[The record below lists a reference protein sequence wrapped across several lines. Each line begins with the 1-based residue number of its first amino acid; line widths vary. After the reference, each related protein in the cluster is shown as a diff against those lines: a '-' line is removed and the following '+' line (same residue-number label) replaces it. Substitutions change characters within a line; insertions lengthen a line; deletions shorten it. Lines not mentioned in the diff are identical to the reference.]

1 MTNPEAAST
10 PPEVLEVG
18 WHNVVL
24 SYAGVAEEYR
34 RLRSAAVVV
43 DRSHRGRMRFFGEKS
58 GEALTGLVTTD
69 VLGIEA
75 GHGGYGA
82 ALSAKGRIIA
92 DLRILAGTGGGSYLI
107 DTPAKAW
114 PGFLA
119 MVKKYVNPRVSG
131 YRDDSHAIRDVGI
144 FGPRSREI
152 VEALTGAGNDAL
164 SALEPYHHL
173 DVVVDGQPVTV
184 LRSPDLG
191 GIEGYELFAPFEL
204 FDSLWRRAIDAG
216 ASPAGLA
223 AWEVARVEA
232 GRPEWGIDIDDT
244 TIPQE
249 ANFDDLGGG
258 AISYTKGCYIGQEVV
273 ARVHFRGH
281 VNRHL
286 RGLRSGNDDPPP
298 TGAQLI
304 DDGGNHVGDVRS
316 SVVSPRLGGLA
327 IGMVRREVAPGAA
340 LKAKWET
347 GERRVEVTALP
358 FPD

>member
-1 MTNPEAAST
+1 MTNPDAAST

>member
-1 MTNPEAAST
+1 MTNNDAAST

-34 RLRSAAVVV
+34 QMRSAAVVI

-69 VLGIEA
+69 VLGIPP

-92 DLRILAGTGGGSYLI
+92 DMRIIAGMGSYLI
-107 DTPAKAW
+107 DTSAKAW

-131 YRDDSHAIRDVGI
+131 YRDESHAIRDVGI

-152 VEALTGAGNDAL
+152 VEALTGAGTEAL

-173 DVVVDGQPVTV
+173 GVVIDGQAVTV
-184 LRSPDLG
+184 FRSPELTV
-191 GIEGYELFAPFEL
+191 EGYELFAPFEL
-204 FDSLWRRAIDAG
+204 FDSLWQRAIDAG
-216 ASPAGLA
+216 ATPAGLA

-232 GRPEWGIDIDDT
+232 GRAEWGIDIDDT

-249 ANFDDLGGG
+249 ANFDELGGG

-286 RGLRSGNDDPPP
+286 RGLRSGGDDPPP

-304 DDGGNHVGDVRS
+304 NEGGNHVGDVRS

-327 IGMVRREVAPGAA
+327 IGMVRREVAPGTA

-347 GERRVEVTALP
+347 GERRVEVTSLP